1 MVRSQKIIFSLD
13 EDLDKNYRLIFGK
26 NVNRL
31 RQLRGFTQEKL
42 AELIEVDLRHIQRIE
57 NGSANPGV
65 DVICG
70 LKIALSADWED
81 LMEERK

>member
-1 MVRSQKIIFSLD
+1 MEKTH
-13 EDLDKNYRLIFGK
+13 RLIFGK

-31 RQLRGFTQEKL
+31 RQRCGFTQEKL
-42 AELIEVDLRHIQRIE
+42 AELIEVDRRHIQRIE

-70 LKIALSADWED
+70 LKVALSAEWAD
-81 LMEERK
+81 LMEERQ

>member
-1 MVRSQKIIFSLD
+1 M
-13 EDLDKNYRLIFGK
+13 DKNYRLIFGK

-42 AELIEVDLRHIQRIE
+42 PELIEVDRRHIQRIE

>member
-1 MVRSQKIIFSLD
+1 M
-13 EDLDKNYRLIFGK
+13 NH
-26 NVNRL
+26 L

-42 AELIEVDLRHIQRIE
+42 AELIEVDRRHIQRIE

-70 LKIALSADWED
+70 LKIALSADWAE